1 MCLQMHFGN
10 PVPFSEI
17 HLGLR
22 NKANVH
28 EHEEDRA
35 GTATGW
41 NFFKEAK
48 SLVHFAGRIR

>member
-1 MCLQMHFGN
+1 MHFGN

-22 NKANVH
+22 NKANAH
-28 EHEEDRA
+28 EHEEDIA

-48 SLVHFAGRIR
+48 SLVHFAGRKR